1 MKPLHGTGEWP
12 MDIVMCKVELR
23 ARIREQLAAAR
34 VAKLKYRGLAAI

>member
-1 MKPLHGTGEWP
+1 
-12 MDIVMCKVELR
+12 MCKVELR